1 MRDKNEIDKNE
12 IDDNKIRI
20 IEGRRKISSMFVP
33 TEFAQPFKNEDDDF
47 EDDKPKAH
55 KASAQREGVPS
66 RKRLYLRWLV
76 VSLLIFLMAV
86 VVLIYAIRVGRN
98 QLMQQNASQTYH
110 SSITNGAPA
119 AGKDKSSAAPATFS
133 DPKEPGFT
141 EVRDTVINGR
151 GLSLLI
157 PHNAVPSL
165 EVGMDV
171 MDDTEA
177 VLLLQAADVRG
188 DNGKINCA
196 FVRRGEMLTR
206 GDRKAGFCAIIDG
219 HVSVGVERYSPLLE
233 EAIERQGDFFRQ
245 YPLVS
250 GGLPVSNE
258 LHNKALRRALVQQ
271 NGETF
276 AVLSKDRMTLD
287 EFASLLTALGAEQA
301 IYLVG
306 SKAFASYRTEDG
318 TYVNLGNRHEW
329 ENINFIVWH

>member
-1 MRDKNEIDKNE
+1 MCDKNE
-12 IDDNKIRI
+12 IDDNQIRI
-20 IEGRRKISSMFVP
+20 IEGRRKVSSMFATQVSP
-33 TEFAQPFKNEDDDF
+33 KPDGDKDD
-47 EDDKPKAH
+47 ELDDAKPKERT
-55 KASAQREGVPS
+55 ASARRNKYPF
-66 RKRLYLRWLV
+66 RKRFYRRWLA
-76 VSLLIFLMAV
+76 VSLLIFLMAIG
-86 VVLIYAIRVGRN
+86 VLIYAIREGRN
-98 QLMQQNASQTYH
+98 QLMQQNASQPYH
-110 SSITNGAPA
+110 SSITNGVPA
-119 AGKDKSSAAPATFS
+119 AGKDKPSAAPATVS

-171 MDDTEA
+171 MDDTEV

-196 FVRRGEMLTR
+196 FVRRGEMLTW

-318 TYVNLGNRHEW
+318 TNVKLGDRHEW